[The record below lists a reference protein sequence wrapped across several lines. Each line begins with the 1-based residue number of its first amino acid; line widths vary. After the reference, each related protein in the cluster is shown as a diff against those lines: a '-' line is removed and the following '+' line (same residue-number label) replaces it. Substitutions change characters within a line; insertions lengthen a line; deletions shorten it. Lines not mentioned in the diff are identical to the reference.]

1 MAILRVTWLQGQG
14 QEAEGSI
21 RGGFAV
27 SDREDSAYVLRHIS
41 ASPGNMSRLVVFL
54 KGEVRYDANMPIAAA
69 ARIPKDKIAS
79 IEWRDRR
86 PPGRPDGDG
95 ILVIQKYQDPSSAM
109 ILSPA
114 GYSSSPPGQ
123 RNFHSETA

>member
-14 QEAEGSI
+14 QEAKGSI

-41 ASPGNMSRLVVFL
+41 ASPGDMSRLVVFL

-79 IEWRDRR
+79 IE
-86 PPGRPDGDG
+86 
-95 ILVIQKYQDPSSAM
+95 
-109 ILSPA
+109 
-114 GYSSSPPGQ
+114 
-123 RNFHSETA
+123 